1 MKFVILGYAIENKI
15 MKIDWDKIVTQAIT
29 ALVVAVFLGAATIV
43 WKGATSVDD
52 KVQSTREDMQ
62 HLITSLSDKMAGY
75 EIQLTSLSNQLM
87 TVSHNQSNILAAFQ
101 RPVGGDLRNSPSPKI
116 VTTTNTPNDINV
128 LQQKVFSQDIMKQLK
143 R

>member
-1 MKFVILGYAIENKI
+1 
-15 MKIDWDKIVTQAIT
+15 MKIDFGKIVTQAIT
-29 ALVVAVFLGAATIV
+29 ALVIAVFLGAATIV

-52 KVQSTREDMQ
+52 KVQNTREDMQ

-75 EIQLTSLSNQLM
+75 EIQLTSISNELRIV
-87 TVSHNQSNILAAFQ
+87 TNNQSNILAVFQ
-101 RPVGGDLRNSPSPKI
+101 KPLGGDLRNSPSPKVI
-116 VTTTNTPNDINV
+116 PTTNTPNDINV